1 MNVFSWA
8 KLQPYEEGYNFSELD
23 DIVEMLSKENY
34 DIVPA
39 TSVEELQKYPEA
51 ERIDYEGRKDGI
63 CRYFHIYKR
72 FNSDGMS
79 ENYVVERDAI
89 REFDKETPIT
99 TNLMVT

>member
-1 MNVFSWA
+1 MGW
-8 KLQPYEEGYNFSELD
+8 
-23 DIVEMLSKENY
+23 
-34 DIVPA
+34 
-39 TSVEELQKYPEA
+39 
-51 ERIDYEGRKDGI
+51 KDGI

-72 FNSDGMS
+72 FDSDGMS

>member
-51 ERIDYEGRKDGI
+51 ERIDYEGRKA
-63 CRYFHIYKR
+63 FHIWMEKKY
-72 FNSDGMS
+72 GTL
-79 ENYVVERDAI
+79 EALNYAWNM
-89 REFDKETPIT
+89 EF
-99 TNLMVT
+99 